1 MKRIVL
7 LVALAMAASAWA
19 QAPAEKKAVRET
31 TKAAKP
37 KAVKHATGKK
47 PRRWH
52 EDARHCLDRPNNTEI
67 IKCAE
72 VYL

>member
-7 LVALAMAASAWA
+7 LVALALASPAWA
-19 QAPAEKKAVRET
+19 QAPAEP
-31 TKAAKP
+31 AKP
-37 KAVKHATGKK
+37 AVQQVVKKPLKQVRTKK

-52 EDARHCLDRPNNTEI
+52 EDARHCLDRPSNIEI